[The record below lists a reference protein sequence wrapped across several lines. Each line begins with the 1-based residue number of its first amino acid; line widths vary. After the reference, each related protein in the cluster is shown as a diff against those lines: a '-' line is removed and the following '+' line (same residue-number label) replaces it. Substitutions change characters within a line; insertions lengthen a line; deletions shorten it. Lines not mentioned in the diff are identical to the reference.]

1 MPATSPVSYT
11 SVTRINSAYPFISSV
26 TNMTSGVMA
35 QYAGD
40 VESEINAKISKQ
52 YTLPLSVDCPLLTAI
67 ATRETIYRIAVQRL
81 LVQFPAAQQGQHPL
95 QVQHKD
101 DQSLLKD
108 IMDGKLQL
116 VDASG
121 AVMAIDAS
129 QIEVFSTTKNYV
141 PTFSEGSMLD
151 NIQDQDKLDDKLRDR
166 GLL

>member
-11 SVTRINSAYPFISSV
+11 SVTRINSAYPAISSV
-26 TNMTSGVMA
+26 TNMTSGVVA